1 MKLAIMQPYFM
12 PYIGYF
18 QAIKAVD
25 KYILYS
31 NLTFIKE
38 AWMNRNRV
46 RLKDGRTCYILV
58 PLVHKSS
65 NALIS
70 ETMIDNTKHWRK
82 DLLNTIY
89 FGYKKSE
96 CFDEVYPLMEELLS
110 VEADRLADLNS
121 LTIKGIA
128 AYLDITTEIE
138 SDNTRY
144 LELEDRLN
152 TIENGYASFPYME
165 KTKPI
170 KKVARVL
177 EICRCEGCDFFVN
190 AIGGRELYS
199 KDEFSEYG
207 ISLNFVQTNEITYPQ
222 YGYEC
227 DPKLSI
233 IDVLMHNGKEGT
245 KKLLDEYT
253 LV

>member
-46 RLKDGRTCYILV
+46 RLKDGRSCYILV
-58 PLVHKSS
+58 PLSHKSS
-65 NALIS
+65 NTLIS
-70 ETMIDNTKHWRK
+70 DIYIDNTKHWRK
-82 DLLNTIY
+82 DVLNTIF

-96 CFDEVYPLMEELLS
+96 FFDEFYPLLEEMLS
-110 VEADRLADLNS
+110 VEVDKLTDLNA
-121 LTIKGIA
+121 LTLKGIA
-128 AYLDITTEIE
+128 SFLDIKTEIE
-138 SDNTRY
+138 SNNTKY
-144 LELEDRLN
+144 LELEEKLN
-152 TIENGYASFPYME
+152 TIETGYSLFPYME
-165 KTKPI
+165 KTRPI

-190 AIGGRELYS
+190 AIGGKVLYS
-199 KDEFSEYG
+199 KEEFAEYG
-207 ISLNFVQTNEITYPQ
+207 ISLNFVQTNEISYPQ

-227 DPKLSI
+227 DPSFSI
-233 IDVLMHNGKEGT
+233 VDVLMHNGKEGT

>member
-46 RLKDGRTCYILV
+46 RFRDGRLCYIIV
-58 PLVHKSS
+58 PLQHKSS

-70 ETMIDNTKHWRK
+70 DTFIDNTKHWRK
-82 DLLNTIY
+82 DVLNTV
-89 FGYKKSE
+89 FMSYKKSE
-96 CFDEVYPLMEELLS
+96 YFETIYPLLESL
-110 VEADRLADLNS
+110 LNS
-121 LTIKGIA
+121 DVDKLSDFNALTIKGISSF
-128 AYLDITTEIE
+128 LDIPTVIE
-138 SDNTRY
+138 SDNSAY
-144 LELEDRLN
+144 FEMEKKLE
-152 TIENGYASFPYME
+152 TIDTDYSSFPYME
-165 KTKPI
+165 RTRPK

-177 EICRCEGCDFFVN
+177 EICRREGCDFFVN
-190 AIGGRELYS
+190 AIGGKVLYS
-199 KDEFSEYG
+199 KEEFAEYG
-207 ISLNFVQTNEITYPQ
+207 IALNFVQTNSFTYPQ
-222 YGYEC
+222 YGRCFE
-227 DPKLSI
+227 PNLSI

-253 LV
+253 LI